1 MNSIT
6 YPAGACQQKRCVM
19 SGAPTSV
26 TTPEERIAALDE
38 AIKRGGGIVAFSRRM
53 GVTHQ
58 AIYSWRKRGW
68 VPLERALAI
77 EAIFGISR
85 ERLIA
90 PRLAWALAT
99 LHASFTREAEHD
111 L

>member
-1 MNSIT
+1 
-6 YPAGACQQKRCVM
+6 M
-19 SGAPTSV
+19 SGAPISV

-68 VPLERALAI
+68 VPLERAIAI
-77 EAIFGISR
+77 DATFNVER
-85 ERLIA
+85 DRLIA

-99 LHASFTREAEHD
+99 PIASIIRGAEHD

>member
-1 MNSIT
+1 
-6 YPAGACQQKRCVM
+6 M
-19 SGAPTSV
+19 SGATIFIPTRR
-26 TTPEERIAALDE
+26 ERIAALDE

-68 VPLERALAI
+68 VPLERAIAI
-77 EAIFGISR
+77 DATFNVER
-85 ERLIA
+85 DRLIA

-99 LHASFTREAEHD
+99 PHASFTRGAEHD